1 MSIYGTC
8 KFAALRLAIFG
19 LGAGLMATG
28 AGATTI
34 QQTGAPFEAAGK
46 SGTTAKK
53 KSSAAARAR
62 ARVARIR
69 AARAKAARASR
80 ALAEAKTPRYRTD
93 AGGNLVPDVRA
104 AAAII
109 YDPATGKVLY
119 EENAMD
125 ERSIASITKVMTA
138 IVFLEHATDLN
149 QEVIITRP
157 DTLRASTTYLRTNDR
172 VRVSDLLHLLL
183 IPSDNAAARA
193 LARVYPLGYDAF
205 IARMNEKADELG
217 LNQTAYVDPS
227 GLLNDNISSAYDMA
241 RLIAFAS
248 EDDRIGPIMRTPEYS
263 FRTAKGRIVTVRNT
277 NQILR
282 NGDIDVVGGKTGF
295 ISKAG
300 YCLATLLKLPEGGPS
315 LAVVVLGATSNV
327 GRFWET
333 RHLMT
338 WLSQRAGLLG
348 LNTPAVAT
356 AK

>member
-1 MSIYGTC
+1 VNTV
-8 KFAALRLAIFG
+8 RLCVLWAGVG
-19 LGAGLMATG
+19 LFATG
-28 AGATTI
+28 ADAATI
-34 QQTGAPFEAAGK
+34 QSLTSRVAPTLEA
-46 SGTTAKK
+46 GTRTSASAK
-53 KSSAAARAR
+53 ARAR
-62 ARVARIR
+62 AARIR
-69 AARAKAARASR
+69 AARARAARSSR
-80 ALAEAKTPRYRTD
+80 ALAEAKVPRFRTD
-93 AGGNLVPDVRA
+93 DAGNVVPDVRA

-138 IVFLEHATDLN
+138 IVFLETATDLN
-149 QEVIITRP
+149 QEVQIVRA

-172 VRVSDLLHLLL
+172 VRVADLLHLLL

-193 LARVYPLGYDAF
+193 LARISPLGYDGF
-205 IARMNEKADELG
+205 IARMNQKADDLG
-217 LNQTAYVDPS
+217 LDHTAYIDPS
-227 GLLNDNISSAYDMA
+227 GLYADNISSAYDMA
-241 RLIAFAS
+241 RLISFAS

-263 FRTAKGRIVTVRNT
+263 FRTVPAANRAGRIVTVRST

-282 NGDIDVVGGKTGF
+282 SGEIDVVGGKTGF

-300 YCLATLLKLPEGGPS
+300 YCLATLLKMPS
-315 LAVVVLGATSNV
+315 GSSFAVVVLGATSNL

-338 WLSQRAGLLG
+338 WLSEHTGTIGLT
-348 LNTPAVAT
+348 TPAVST